1 MAGRGLRQVKSNL
14 IAVVQPAPQ
23 GGVCMQ
29 ADSTEILRPARLI
42 YGRIDAFLNGQ
53 YALNHG

>member
-14 IAVVQPAPQ
+14 IPDAQPAAQ
-23 GGVCMQ
+23 EGVCMR

-42 YGRIDAFLNGQ
+42 YGRIDTFLNGQ

>member
-1 MAGRGLRQVKSNL
+1 MASSGLRQVKSNL

-23 GGVCMQ
+23 GGVCMR

-42 YGRIDAFLNGQ
+42 YGRIDAF
-53 YALNHG
+53 